1 MAKHQPLRD
10 LFQRLVKQGRVN
22 QKLWYV
28 SSTKKPPSLTEVAQ
42 EQGALLAPDSLLEW
56 AWHSQDYGQ
65 GTDGPVT
72 ASDLF
77 ADEALRTAFQQAL
90 ARRGWLADLPPAVRD
105 RLTRAAPS
113 SPPPPAPPPWGNA

>member
-1 MAKHQPLRD
+1 MSKYQALRD

-28 SSTKKPPSLTEVAQ
+28 SSTRKPPSLIEVAQ
-42 EQGALLAPDSLLEW
+42 AQGAMLDPDSLLEW

-65 GTDGPVT
+65 GSNGPIT

-77 ADEALRTAFQQAL
+77 ADEDLRHAFQQAL
-90 ARRGWLADLPPAVRD
+90 KRRGWLADLPADVRS
-105 RLTRAAPS
+105 RLSRAAPS
-113 SPPPPAPPPWGNA
+113 SPPPPAPPPWGNV